1 MEDLFWLVVNGC
13 HFWHFPIYKGLLII
27 PIDAYFS
34 GRGFS
39 PGPPD
44 MEDNH
49 WWYLR
54 VTQIF
59 PGTWGTR
66 RDDVWKHQF
75 YIYNLIPQHKCW
87 YLNDVWYLNFPALI
101 SLISWFY
108 LISECLPQ
116 GYDALGG
123 SRRKHGAGASTCE
136 FHPLETGRALRNWCR
151 LSLDPLYVIAHP
163 LEPQT
168 WSWSCWV
175 LVLLLSK
182 FRCKWSPFRFNWSLY
197 LLNCCWEGVCACVR
211 RPVVTGW
218 EWFGWD
224 NRVGYVCPL
233 ALWVQW
239 PIVRLF
245 FRNLLSKGRLPKARL
260 AMRWAMVKMERQRMR
275 GDCFWDH
282 WLPRHLHPNMK
293 WFHW

>member
-1 MEDLFWLVVNGC
+1 M
-13 HFWHFPIYKGLLII
+13 
-27 PIDAYFS
+27 
-34 GRGFS
+34 
-39 PGPPD
+39 
-44 MEDNH
+44 
-49 WWYLR
+49 
-54 VTQIF
+54 
-59 PGTWGTR
+59 
-66 RDDVWKHQF
+66 
-75 YIYNLIPQHKCW
+75 YIH
-87 YLNDVWYLNFPALI
+87 V
-101 SLISWFY
+101 
-108 LISECLPQ
+108 
-116 GYDALGG
+116 
-123 SRRKHGAGASTCE
+123 
-136 FHPLETGRALRNWCR
+136 
-151 LSLDPLYVIAHP
+151 
-163 LEPQT
+163 
-168 WSWSCWV
+168 
-175 LVLLLSK
+175 SK

-282 WLPRHLHPNMK
+282 WLVDFSMKKLREFKGTHLASTSFKAQPEAPRKRPNYDSTKRKMFANPTQRVK
-293 WFHW
+293 YHN